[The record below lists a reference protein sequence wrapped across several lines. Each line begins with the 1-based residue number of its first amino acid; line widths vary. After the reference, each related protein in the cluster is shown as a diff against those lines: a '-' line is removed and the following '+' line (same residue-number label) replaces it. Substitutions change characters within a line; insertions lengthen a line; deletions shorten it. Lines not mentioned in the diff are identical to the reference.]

1 MSDRSRFR
9 RGRFITLEGIEGM
22 GKSTHMEFICDV
34 LRRHGRKVLVTREP
48 GGTPGAEEIR
58 RTLLQIRQEPFQPMA
73 ELLLMFAARALHVDN
88 LIRPALDQG
97 TWVVCDRFTDASYAY
112 QGGGRRIDPRRIAT
126 LEAMVLKGLKPD
138 LTLLLDANVD
148 VGMAR
153 VRKRGA
159 RDRFEEERTEFFARV
174 RRTYLARAR
183 REPARIKVVD
193 AQHPLGEVQLRIAA
207 VLNDKLKK
215 WK

>member
-1 MSDRSRFR
+1 MNKRSKLR
-9 RGRFITLEGIEGM
+9 RGRFITLEGIEGV
-22 GKSTHMEFICDV
+22 GKSTHMEFICEF
-34 LRRHGRKVLVTREP
+34 LRGHGCEVLVTREP
-48 GGTPGAEEIR
+48 GGTSGAEEIR
-58 RTLLQIRQEPFQPMA
+58 RILLQTRQEPFQPMA

-112 QGGGRRIDPRRIAT
+112 QGGGRRINPRRIAA

-138 LTLLLDANVD
+138 LTLLLDAKAE

-153 VRKRGA
+153 VQKRGA

-174 RRTYLARAR
+174 RRSYLMRAR
-183 REPARIKVVD
+183 REPTRIKIVD
-193 AQHPLGEVQLRIAA
+193 AQHSIDEVQARIAA
-207 VLNDKLKK
+207 VLDDKLRR
-215 WK
+215 WR